1 MGLVFWVGSL
11 LVQLPQTGTGS
22 LGRLI
27 QGSSVLMLSLV
38 LPLLMVALAL
48 IAQSSSLAWLSWL
61 IVLMVGSLWG
71 LALVLL
77 RDSGFIALREAEPP
91 LDLPVKT
98 AKNSYRNWFIFGS
111 VAGIITVLLLLVWGW
126 QDFPPRSI
134 IYYSPYLP
142 LALGSSFFVVFM
154 WALLAGAGM
163 WLEARWLR
171 ARLGP
176 AGPAVERDPT

>member
-1 MGLVFWVGSL
+1 MVLVFWVGNL
-11 LVQLPQTGTGS
+11 LVQLPQAGTGS

-27 QGSSVLMLSLV
+27 QAGSVLMLSLV
-38 LPLLMVALAL
+38 LPLLTVALAL
-48 IAQSSSLAWLSWL
+48 IAQTSSLAWLSWL

-71 LALVLL
+71 VALALL
-77 RDSGFIALREAEPP
+77 RDSGFIALREAEPL

-98 AKNSYRNWFIFGS
+98 VKNSYRNWFIFGS
-111 VAGIITVLLLLVWGW
+111 AAGIITVLLLFVWGW
-126 QDFPPRSI
+126 QDFPPQSI
-134 IYYSPYLP
+134 FYYSPYLP

-163 WLEARWLR
+163 WLEARLLR

-176 AGPAVERDPT
+176 AGPTVERDPT